1 VALDQVQDSLRSNS
15 ETARATTDR
24 LRLRVMPLAELLTA
38 LRHVGD
44 DRDTLGRR
52 ELRVFNRAINAWIQ
66 SES

>member
-1 VALDQVQDSLRSNS
+1 
-15 ETARATTDR
+15 
-24 LRLRVMPLAELLTA
+24 MPLAELLTA